1 MNELVA
7 DSLFYTCSL
16 FFFFFYST
24 YVVFKCFGN
33 KVMIVMMKCMGA
45 DMHTQ
50 TLVLISSSINFVVGL
65 QSSVL

>member
-16 FFFFFYST
+16 IFFFYST

-33 KVMIVMMKCMGA
+33 KVMIVMKCMGA